1 MDDKQPM
8 QLLRQGR
15 DMSDEQD
22 DRPKWMHTCLCGYS
36 LRAAAGFI
44 SQAEISRMMKSHI
57 ESVHIDNVEK

>member
-1 MDDKQPM
+1 
-8 QLLRQGR
+8 
-15 DMSDEQD
+15 MSKEQD

-36 LRAAAGFI
+36 LKAAASFI